1 MGKGRDMARTADL
14 ESGGT
19 GLHADVL
26 EDFMDQV
33 FIVLLNRLAKNGKV
47 SIPVAE
53 VDGTGPYMVSF
64 NVNDGIFNFEVTKK
78 S

>member
-1 MGKGRDMARTADL
+1 MGKGIDLARGIDL
-14 ESGGT
+14 ETGGT

-26 EDFMDQV
+26 DDFKDQLL
-33 FIVLLNRLAKNGKV
+33 IVLLNRLAKKGKV

-53 VDGTGPYMVSF
+53 VDNTDQHMVAFS
-64 NVNDGIFNFEVTKK
+64 VRDGFFHFEVRKK